1 MQNAIA
7 ASLSSQAAAS
17 RKFEPRSWLNDIVVD
32 YGPTDVMG
40 RLFLKADTELRAK
53 GVNFAFAPLEE
64 LIAVNRRHSD
74 SWRPILPIFDP
85 ACGGATPENSFA
97 LLGYDNDG
105 ACVTAQAARIYTL
118 TKNNLKEEIESL
130 RIFYA
135 DPARSRAE
143 GERMEVSAP
152 IAERIDGRVAFV
164 GAVWYRPDFRGRGLV
179 NVMSRAVR
187 AYAYTRW
194 LCDFTF
200 TFMAE
205 EVYSQGVAQRAGYA
219 NTDWAVMM
227 HNTPVLRGN
236 TIRAALVWTN
246 AENELEFF
254 RKFLA
259 ESDTKI
265 DTVVDDRTANQLRI
279 R

>member
-1 MQNAIA
+1 MSTAP
-7 ASLSSQAAAS
+7 ASLHSAPA
-17 RKFEPRSWLNDIVVD
+17 RKPTFERRSWLNDIVVD
-32 YGPTDVMG
+32 YGPEDVMG

-64 LIAVNRRHSD
+64 LIAVNKQHSD

-85 ACGGATPENSFA
+85 DCGGATPENSFA
-97 LLGYDNDG
+97 LLGYNNDG
-105 ACVTAQAARIYTL
+105 ECVTAQAARIYTL
-118 TKNNLKEEIESL
+118 TKNSLKEEIESL

-135 DPARSRAE
+135 DPERSRLP
-143 GERMEVSAP
+143 GERMEVTAP
-152 IAERIDGRVAFV
+152 IADQIDGRVAFV

-200 TFMAE
+200 TFMADS
-205 EVYSQGVAQRAGYA
+205 VYSQGVAQRAGYA
-219 NTDWAVMM
+219 NTDWAIMM
-227 HNTPVLRGN
+227 HNTPVLRGDV
-236 TIRAALVWTN
+236 IRAALVWTT
-246 AENELEFF
+246 ADDEIAFF

-259 ESDTKI
+259 ETDTKV
-265 DTVVDDRTANQLRI
+265 DAVVDNRTADQARV